1 MASLNVLVKLL
12 PSSPFRLSRCFFI
25 GVRLFP
31 SSSISWAMLAVS
43 ILFCNLDFIGCH
55 VFDINSVRHIYFQGQ
70 YSLHFFPSFAVFSKF
85 YSLLWLHFFP
95 ILSLLFF
102 FCSRFRI
109 FSLTRGSIIGLAG
122 CGIGLFFVVILG
134 MGIKNRS
141 GMREF

>member
-25 GVRLFP
+25 GVRRFP

-55 VFDINSVRHIYFQGQ
+55 MFDIRSVTYIFKVSILCTF
-70 YSLHFFPSFAVFSKF
+70 SLLFVVFSKF
-85 YSLLWLHFFP
+85 YSLLWLYFFP

-102 FCSRFRI
+102 FCSRFRN
-109 FSLTRGSIIGLAG
+109 FSLTGGATIGLAR

-134 MGIKNRS
+134 MGTKNRS